1 MPGTRKLSRTT
12 SHRNAMLNNLVSS
25 LILNGK
31 IETTLARAKE
41 VKPLADSLIDLAIKE
56 KDNFEMKE
64 KTISRAKLDK
74 NGKKVKETKTSK
86 NGNKYE
92 VVVREVVK
100 EEVKVDSAS
109 KLAARRKMFKT
120 LNKEKDAEGKTI
132 DLTIK
137 EFELLKLLSTN
148 PNQVFTR
155 EQILRGV
162 WGYDFYGDAR
172 TVDVT
177 VRRLREK
184 IEKNSAEPQ
193 YVQTKRGMGYYV
205 SL

>member
-56 KDNFEMKE
+56 KDNFETKE
-64 KTISRAKLDK
+64 KKVSRAKVDK

-92 VVVREVVK
+92 VVVREVVT
-100 EEVKVDSAS
+100 EKVNVDKPS

-120 LNKEKDAEGKTI
+120 LNKIKDFDGNTV
-132 DLTIK
+132 DLTEKLFNEIAPK
-137 EFELLKLLSTN
+137 YEAKGGYTRIVKLVARKGDGAEMAIIEL
-148 PNQVFTR
+148 
-155 EQILRGV
+155 I
-162 WGYDFYGDAR
+162 
-172 TVDVT
+172 
-177 VRRLREK
+177 
-184 IEKNSAEPQ
+184 
-193 YVQTKRGMGYYV
+193 
-205 SL
+205 

>member
-12 SHRNAMLNNLVSS
+12 SHRNAMLNNLVTS
-25 LILNGK
+25 LILNGRV
-31 IETTLARAKE
+31 ETTLAKAKE
-41 VKPLADSLIDLAIKE
+41 VKPLADSLIDLAVKE

-120 LNKEKDAEGKTI
+120 LNKVKDAKGNTI
-132 DLTIK
+132 DLTEKLFNEIAPK
-137 EFELLKLLSTN
+137 YEAKGGYTRIVKFQERKGDDALMVVLEL
-148 PNQVFTR
+148 V
-155 EQILRGV
+155 
-162 WGYDFYGDAR
+162 
-172 TVDVT
+172 
-177 VRRLREK
+177 
-184 IEKNSAEPQ
+184 
-193 YVQTKRGMGYYV
+193 
-205 SL
+205 

>member
-41 VKPLADSLIDLAIKE
+41 VKPIADSLIDLAIKE
-56 KDNFEMKE
+56 KDNFEVKE
-64 KTISRAKLDK
+64 KTVSRAKLDK

-92 VVVREVVK
+92 VIVREVVK
-100 EEVKVDSAS
+100 EEIRVDKPS

-120 LNKEKDAEGKTI
+120 LNKLSDFNGNTV
-132 DLTIK
+132 DLTEKLFNEIAPK
-137 EFELLKLLSTN
+137 YEAKGGYTRIVKLVARKGDGAEMAIIEL
-148 PNQVFTR
+148 
-155 EQILRGV
+155 I
-162 WGYDFYGDAR
+162 
-172 TVDVT
+172 
-177 VRRLREK
+177 
-184 IEKNSAEPQ
+184 
-193 YVQTKRGMGYYV
+193 
-205 SL
+205 

>member
-12 SHRNAMLNNLVSS
+12 SHRNAMLNNLVTS
-25 LILNGK
+25 LILNGRF
-31 IETTLARAKE
+31 ETTLAKAKE
-41 VKPLADSLIDLAIKE
+41 VKPLADSLIDLAVKE

-120 LNKEKDAEGKTI
+120 LNKVKDAKGNTI
-132 DLTIK
+132 DLTEKLFNEIAPKYEAKGGYTRIIK
-137 EFELLKLLSTN
+137 L
-148 PNQVFTR
+148 VVR
-155 EQILRGV
+155 R
-162 WGYDFYGDAR
+162 GDAA
-172 TVDVT
+172 
-177 VRRLREK
+177 EMAI
-184 IEKNSAEPQ
+184 IE
-193 YVQTKRGMGYYV
+193 
-205 SL
+205 LI